1 MKKLI
6 LLCSMVAGSFLTLS
20 ANEFK
25 LDDQNI
31 ENLMSSAAEYT
42 VADMQA
48 EAVTMQSNVHSTST
62 AAFKGDGDF
71 TGYLL
76 RAFFCGTFGVHRMY
90 MGTGDRKNMWL
101 LYTCTLGGGLGIGSC
116 IDFWWP
122 IFDRDALGKYSDNR
136 KFWVFLKD

>member
-1 MKKLI
+1 
-6 LLCSMVAGSFLTLS
+6 MVAASFLTLS

-31 ENLMSSAAEYT
+31 ENLMSSASEYT
-42 VADMQA
+42 VLEIQ
-48 EAVTMQSNVHSTST
+48 EASTQSNIHSTST
-62 AAFKGDGDF
+62 VAFKGSGDY

-76 RAFFCGTFGVHRMY
+76 RAFFCGPFGIHRMY
-90 MGTGDRKNMWL
+90 MGTGDKKNMWL
-101 LYTCTLGGGLGIGSC
+101 LYTCTLGGGAGIGAC

-122 IFDRDALGKYSDNR
+122 VFERDALDKYTDNR